1 MYDYFAGKT
10 ALVTGAASG
19 IGKAVAEQLAAEGA
33 AVVVADLELDA
44 AQAVVDELAAAGGR
58 AAAFAGDVSD
68 PAVVKASVDFAV
80 QTFGG
85 LDLAVNNAGIGG
97 PQGALADYDDSD
109 GFAAYHQLMG
119 VNLHSV
125 YYGMRYEIP
134 ELVKAGGGAIVNMSS
149 ILGLVA
155 EPTAAPYTTAKHG
168 VAGMTKAAGA
178 TYAAQG
184 IRINSVHPGYIDT
197 PLLSALP
204 PEYKQVLV
212 AKHPAGRLGTAEEVA
227 NLVLFLLSDKA
238 SFINGTQHV
247 VDGGYTVV

>member
-1 MYDYFAGKT
+1 MYTYFAGKT

-33 AVVVADLELDA
+33 NVVVADLKLDA
-44 AQAVVDELAAAGGR
+44 AQAVVAEIVAAGGS

-68 PAVVKASVDFAV
+68 PAVVKASVEFAV
-80 QTFGG
+80 ASFGA
-85 LDLAVNNAGIGG
+85 LHLAVNNAGIGG
-97 PQGALADYDDSD
+97 PQGGLADYDDTD

-125 YYGMRYEIP
+125 FYGMRYEIP
-134 ELVKAGGGAIVNMSS
+134 AIIAAGGGAIVNMSS

-155 EPTAAPYTTAKHG
+155 EPAAAPYTTAKHG
-168 VAGMTKAAGA
+168 VSGMTKAAGA
-178 TYAAQG
+178 MYAAQG
-184 IRINSVHPGYIDT
+184 VRVNSVHPGYIDT
-197 PLLSALP
+197 PLLAAMP

-212 AKHPAGRLGTAEEVA
+212 SKHPAGRLGTADEVA

-238 SFINGTQHV
+238 AFINGTQHV
-247 VDGGYTVV
+247 VDGGYTTV

>member
-1 MYDYFAGKT
+1 MYDYFSGKT

-19 IGKAVAEQLAAEGA
+19 IGKAVAQQLAAEGA
-33 AVVVADLELDA
+33 NVVVADLRLEA
-44 AQAVVDELAAAGGR
+44 AQAVVDELAAAGGS
-58 AAAFAGDVSD
+58 AVAFAGDVSD
-68 PAVVKASVDFAV
+68 PAVVKASVDLALEK
-80 QTFGG
+80 FGA
-85 LDLAVNNAGIGG
+85 LHLAVNNAGIGG
-97 PQGALADYDDSD
+97 PQGPLADYDDTD

-125 YYGMRYEIP
+125 FYGMRYEIP
-134 ELVKAGGGAIVNMSS
+134 EIVKAGGGAIVNMSS

-155 EPTAAPYTTAKHG
+155 EPTATPYTTAKHG
-168 VAGMTKAAGA
+168 VTGMTKAAGA

-184 IRINSVHPGYIDT
+184 VRINSVHPGYIDT
-197 PLLSALP
+197 PLLSAMP

-212 AKHPAGRLGTAEEVA
+212 SKHPAGRLGTADEVA

-247 VDGGYTVV
+247 VDGGYTDV